1 MKIIISE
8 NKLVYLIND
17 TLGYDLSRT
26 IEMITNYWDTNILVR
41 RMFRSKDRFNELLN
55 HWGPMY
61 WISTPEN
68 GKWLVQQ
75 REGGEWFISKSG
87 RTPEY
92 AERIDEYEMLSYMGI
107 NMFGIPLEM
116 IINNFV
122 KEE

>member
-1 MKIIISE
+1 M
-8 NKLVYLIND
+8 YLIND

-87 RTPEY
+87 RT
-92 AERIDEYEMLSYMGI
+92 RIDEYELLSYMGI